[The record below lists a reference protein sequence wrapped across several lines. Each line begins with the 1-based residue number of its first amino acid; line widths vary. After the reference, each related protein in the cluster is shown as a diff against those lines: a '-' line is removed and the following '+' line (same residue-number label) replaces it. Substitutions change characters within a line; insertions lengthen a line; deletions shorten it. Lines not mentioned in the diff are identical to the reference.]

1 MFSLCYLKSALS
13 GYNSAHT
20 LSKTVATIRQCF
32 THYKGWSKAP
42 VLSFDVFRGQVFIV
56 EDEYSEEKSEKYQ
69 IAGNGLRWVSH
80 INSFLIYY
88 TNQSVKK

>member
-1 MFSLCYLKSALS
+1 MGTILPIPSPKLLPQLDSAS
-13 GYNSAHT
+13 
-20 LSKTVATIRQCF
+20 
-32 THYKGWSKAP
+32 HYKGWSKAP
-42 VLSFDVFRGQVFIV
+42 VLFFDVFRGQVFIV

-88 TNQSVKK
+88 TNQSVKKL